1 MLSGAG
7 ACVLGLEGFLTQKSV
22 LAEPSAR
29 RLSARDQ
36 VCKLRLWSFF
46 SFCFYADVKN

>member
-1 MLSGAG
+1 MLSRGG

-29 RLSARDQ
+29 HLSARDQ
-36 VCKLRLWSFF
+36 VCRLRLWSFF
-46 SFCFYADVKN
+46 SFCFNVAVKN